1 MEGNARR
8 ALRQKHIRIREE
20 MTPAEREAYSLRATE
35 RIVSL
40 PEFRRAATVMIY
52 RAVGG
57 EMSLD
62 RLPEHPAAA
71 GKQFVYPRCF
81 GRGEMA
87 AMIPRGWQRGAFG
100 IPEPG
105 EGSERVAPEEIDLVI
120 CPGTAFDD
128 RGGRLGMGGGYYDR
142 FLPGCVRAVFLMA
155 AYENQREDV
164 LDLEETDV
172 RMNLIVTEDRI
183 RRIPEGGGICG

>member
-1 MEGNARR
+1 
-8 ALRQKHIRIREE
+8 
-20 MTPAEREAYSLRATE
+20 
-35 RIVSL
+35 
-40 PEFRRAATVMIY
+40 
-52 RAVGG
+52 
-57 EMSLD
+57 
-62 RLPEHPAAA
+62 
-71 GKQFVYPRCF
+71 
-81 GRGEMA
+81 MA
-87 AMIPRGWQRGAFG
+87 Q
-100 IPEPG
+100 
-105 EGSERVAPEEIDLVI
+105 EEIDLVI

-155 AYENQREDV
+155 AYENQREDA